1 MIHFNWVA
9 RNVLWIPARRWF
21 MNNLTLSLS
30 GADLS
35 RLRTLV
41 AAVDKEIVHDSGS
54 STAAGSQTPKS
65 ALNTTWSRLVE
76 MLDLG
81 TEPEMRTC
89 PTCKHLCTLGTTR
102 CSHCW
107 TSLLPLIP
115 KERVAA

>member
-1 MIHFNWVA
+1 
-9 RNVLWIPARRWF
+9 

-54 STAAGSQTPKS
+54 STAAGSQTPRS
-65 ALNTTWSRLVE
+65 ALNLTWSRLVE

-89 PTCKHLCTLGTTR
+89 PTCKHLCTLGTMR